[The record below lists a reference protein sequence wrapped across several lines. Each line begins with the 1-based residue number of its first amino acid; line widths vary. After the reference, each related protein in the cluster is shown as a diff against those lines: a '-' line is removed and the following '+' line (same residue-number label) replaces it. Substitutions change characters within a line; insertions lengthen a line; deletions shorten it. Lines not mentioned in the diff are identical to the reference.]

1 MALNDHIGPITEG
14 DIKKAKTFYDIVC
27 WGGLLI
33 VLLPVGIA
41 NIILGYFMGDSPCTL
56 CWGQRQNMAY
66 IGVVALFMV
75 RYGFKPKYLA
85 TMLVMAAV
93 GLYMSFRHLGNHA
106 ARDVGQGF
114 GLDVFGI
121 HTQMWAEIVFWCV
134 VMLFGLA
141 CYLAPRVDALLAEMR
156 EKQWRPLT
164 GFYRIAFGVVAFIIA
179 SNTFQA
185 LWSTGIPPYW
195 GQGDPVRFS
204 FNPKY
209 VVWSADSWHGMWGGI
224 NFLGKRDVK
233 DPDFAYA
240 PNTKKLGITFNHDAN
255 ESPVTLNGQMTI
267 AQTRDIVGIDKPIN
281 TLSAIRGQYFVAS
294 KYDFWVLGEDL
305 KPVVSAAM
313 DPWFSA
319 NVLDI
324 VGFTEYKDDAF
335 VIMGTN
341 KSLLRARLNPQ
352 ADDVKGWANFT
363 AGRDQVEAVGGLGRA
378 RIDTTRGKLS
388 YIHASATD
396 GRYIFTATVP
406 DNKNKTKFVI
416 SKALMADWTLSGEF
430 EPVAEA
436 LKDGRKLGE
445 LYITGMVYENGK
457 LYAVSKN
464 FNTLIVIDIASESI
478 EAAYGLPAEL
488 TDIRGLAKKGNT
500 FEVVDHNRIV
510 TLQMN

>member
-1 MALNDHIGPITEG
+1 MSLYDHTRPINDA
-14 DIKKAKTFYDIVC
+14 DLKKAKTFYDIIC

-41 NIILGYFMGDSPCTL
+41 NIVLGYFMGDSPCTL

-106 ARDVGQGF
+106 MRDVGQGF

-141 CYLAPRVDALLAEMR
+141 CFLAPRFDALIAEMR
-156 EKQWRPLT
+156 AKPWRPLT
-164 GFYRIAFGVVAFIIA
+164 TFYKAAFGIVAFIIA

-185 LWSTGIPPYW
+185 LWSTGLPPNW

-209 VVWSADSWHGMWGGI
+209 VIWSADGWHGMWGGF
-224 NFLGKRDVK
+224 NVLGKRDVK

-240 PNTKKLGITFNHDAN
+240 PNAKKLGITFDNNAQN
-255 ESPVTLNGQMTI
+255 SPVVLNGELKI
-267 AQTRDIVGIDKPIN
+267 AQTRAIEGVNQPIN
-281 TLSAIRGQYFVAS
+281 MISQVRGQYFIAS
-294 KYDFWVLGEDL
+294 KYNFWVLDKEL
-305 KPVVSAAM
+305 KPTVSAEI

-324 VGFTEYKDDAF
+324 VGITPYQDDAF
-335 VIMGTN
+335 VLMGTN
-341 KSLLRARLNPQ
+341 KSLLRARLNPN
-352 ADDVKGWANFT
+352 ADDVKGWANFVE
-363 AGRDQVEAVGGLGRA
+363 GRTQVEAVGGLGRA
-378 RIDTTRGKLS
+378 RIDTERAKYS
-388 YIHASATD
+388 YIHSSATD

-406 DNKNKTKFVI
+406 DNRNHKTFVI
-416 SKALMADWTLSGEF
+416 SKALMADWTLSAEF
-430 EPVAEA
+430 VPAA
-436 LKDGRKLGE
+436 DLKDGRSLGE
-445 LYITGMVYENGK
+445 LYVTGMVYEDDK

-464 FNTLIVIDIASESI
+464 FNTLLVIDIAAE
-478 EAAYGLPAEL
+478 EVTAAYAIPAEL
-488 TDIRGLAKKGNT
+488 TDIRGLVKKGNQ
-500 FEVVDHNRIV
+500 FEVIDHNKIV
-510 TLQMN
+510 TLTLQ

>member
-1 MALNDHIGPITEG
+1 MSLYDHTRPINDA
-14 DIKKAKTFYDIVC
+14 DLKKAKTFYDIIC

-41 NIILGYFMGDSPCTL
+41 NIVLGYFMGDSPCTL

-85 TMLVMAAV
+85 SMLVMAAV

-106 ARDVGQGF
+106 MRDVGQGF

-141 CYLAPRVDALLAEMR
+141 CFLAPRFDALIAEMR
-156 EKQWRPLT
+156 AKPWRPLT
-164 GFYRIAFGVVAFIIA
+164 TFYKAAFGIVAFIIA

-185 LWSTGIPPYW
+185 LWSTGLPPNW

-209 VVWSADSWHGMWGGI
+209 VIWSADGWHGMWGGF
-224 NFLGKRDVK
+224 NVLGKRDVK

-240 PNTKKLGITFNHDAN
+240 PNAKKLGITFDNNAQN
-255 ESPVTLNGQMTI
+255 GPVVLNGELKI
-267 AQTRDIVGIDKPIN
+267 AQTRPIEGINQPIN
-281 TLSAIRGQYFVAS
+281 MISQVRGQYFLAS
-294 KYDFWVLGEDL
+294 KYNFWVLDDEL
-305 KPVVSAAM
+305 KPTVSAEI

-324 VGFTEYKDDAF
+324 VGITPYKDDAF
-335 VIMGTN
+335 VLMGTN
-341 KSLLRARLNPQ
+341 KSLLRARLNPN
-352 ADDVKGWANFT
+352 ADDVKGWANFVE
-363 AGRDQVEAVGGLGRA
+363 GRTQVEAVGGLGRA
-378 RIDTTRGKLS
+378 RIDTERAKYS
-388 YIHASATD
+388 YIHSSATD

-406 DNKNKTKFVI
+406 DNRNHKTFVI
-416 SKALMADWTLSGEF
+416 SKALMADWTLSAEF
-430 EPVAEA
+430 VPGAD
-436 LKDGRKLGE
+436 LKDGRTLGE
-445 LYITGMVYENGK
+445 LYVTGMVYEDGK

-464 FNTLIVIDIASESI
+464 FNTLLVIDIAAE
-478 EAAYGLPAEL
+478 EVTAAYAIPAEL
-488 TDIRGLAKKGNT
+488 TDIRGLVKKGNQ
-500 FEVVDHNRIV
+500 FEVVDHNKIV
-510 TLQMN
+510 TLTLQ

>member
-1 MALNDHIGPITEG
+1 MSLYDHTRPINDA
-14 DIKKAKTFYDIVC
+14 DLKKAKTFYDIIC

-41 NIILGYFMGDSPCTL
+41 NIVLGYFMGDSPCTL

-106 ARDVGQGF
+106 MRDVGQGF

-141 CYLAPRVDALLAEMR
+141 CFLAPRFDALIAEMR
-156 EKQWRPLT
+156 DKPWRPLT
-164 GFYRIAFGVVAFIIA
+164 TFYKAAFGIVAFIIA

-185 LWSTGIPPYW
+185 LWSTGLPPNW

-209 VVWSADSWHGMWGGI
+209 VIWSDDSWQGMWGGF
-224 NFLGKRDVK
+224 NVLGKRDVK

-240 PNTKKLGITFNHDAN
+240 PNAKKLGITFDNNAQN
-255 ESPVTLNGQMTI
+255 GPLVLNGDLKVS
-267 AQTRDIVGIDKPIN
+267 QTRTIEGINQPIN
-281 TLSAIRGQYFVAS
+281 MLSQIRGQYFIAS
-294 KYDFWVLGEDL
+294 KYNFWVLDEKL
-305 KPVVSAAM
+305 KPAVSAEI

-324 VGFTEYKDDAF
+324 VGITPYQDDAF
-335 VIMGTN
+335 VLMGTN
-341 KSLLRARLNPQ
+341 KSLLRARLNPN
-352 ADDVKGWANFT
+352 ADDVKGWANFVE
-363 AGRDQVEAVGGLGRA
+363 GRTQVEAVGGLGRA
-378 RIDTTRGKLS
+378 RIDTERAKYS
-388 YIHASATD
+388 YIHSSATD

-406 DNKNKTKFVI
+406 DNRNHKTFVI
-416 SKALMADWTLSGEF
+416 SKALMADWTLSAEF
-430 EPVAEA
+430 VPNAD
-436 LKDGRKLGE
+436 LKDGRTLGE
-445 LYITGMVYENGK
+445 LYVTGMVYEDGK

-464 FNTLIVIDIASESI
+464 FNTLFVIDVAAEEVS
-478 EAAYGLPAEL
+478 AAYSIPAEL
-488 TDIRGLAKKGNT
+488 TDIRGLVKNGNH

-510 TLQMN
+510 TLSLQ

>member
-1 MALNDHIGPITEG
+1 MSLYDHTRPINDA
-14 DIKKAKTFYDIVC
+14 DLKKAKTFYDIIC

-41 NIILGYFMGDSPCTL
+41 NIVLGYFMGDSPCTL

-85 TMLVMAAV
+85 SMLVMAAV

-106 ARDVGQGF
+106 MRDVGQGF

-141 CYLAPRVDALLAEMR
+141 CFLAPRFDALIAEMR
-156 EKQWRPLT
+156 AKPWRPLT
-164 GFYRIAFGVVAFIIA
+164 TFYKAAFGIVAFIIA

-185 LWSTGIPPYW
+185 LWSTGLPPNW

-209 VVWSADSWHGMWGGI
+209 VIWSADGWHGMWGGF
-224 NFLGKRDVK
+224 NVLGKRDVK

-240 PNTKKLGITFNHDAN
+240 PNAKKLGITFDNNAQN
-255 ESPVTLNGQMTI
+255 SPVVLNGELKI
-267 AQTRDIVGIDKPIN
+267 AQTRAIEGVNQPIN
-281 TLSAIRGQYFVAS
+281 MISQVRGQYFIAS
-294 KYDFWVLGEDL
+294 KYNFWVLDKEL
-305 KPVVSAAM
+305 KPTVSAEI

-324 VGFTEYKDDAF
+324 VGITPYQDDAF
-335 VIMGTN
+335 VLMGTN
-341 KSLLRARLNPQ
+341 KSLLRARLNPN
-352 ADDVKGWANFT
+352 ADDVKGWANFVE
-363 AGRDQVEAVGGLGRA
+363 GRTQVEAVGGLGRA
-378 RIDTTRGKLS
+378 RIDTERAKYS
-388 YIHASATD
+388 YIHSSATD

-406 DNKNKTKFVI
+406 DNRNHKTFVI
-416 SKALMADWTLSGEF
+416 SKALMADWTLSAEF
-430 EPVAEA
+430 VPAA
-436 LKDGRKLGE
+436 DLKDGRSLGE
-445 LYITGMVYENGK
+445 LYVTGMVYEDDK

-464 FNTLIVIDIASESI
+464 FNTLLVIDIAAE
-478 EAAYGLPAEL
+478 EVTAAYAIPAEL
-488 TDIRGLAKKGNT
+488 TDIRGLVKKGNQ
-500 FEVVDHNRIV
+500 FEVIDHNKIV
-510 TLQMN
+510 TLTLK

>member
-1 MALNDHIGPITEG
+1 MSLYDHTRPINDA
-14 DIKKAKTFYDIVC
+14 DLKKAKTFYDIIC

-41 NIILGYFMGDSPCTL
+41 NIVLGYFMGDSPCTL

-106 ARDVGQGF
+106 MRDVGQGF

-141 CYLAPRVDALLAEMR
+141 CFLAPRFDALIAEMR
-156 EKQWRPLT
+156 AKPWRPLT
-164 GFYRIAFGVVAFIIA
+164 TFYKAAFGIVAFIIA

-185 LWSTGIPPYW
+185 LWSTGLPPNW

-209 VVWSADSWHGMWGGI
+209 VIWSADGWHGMWGGF
-224 NFLGKRDVK
+224 NVLGKRDVK

-240 PNTKKLGITFNHDAN
+240 PNAKKLGITFDNNAQN
-255 ESPVTLNGQMTI
+255 SPVVLNGELKI
-267 AQTRDIVGIDKPIN
+267 AQTRAIEGVNQPIN
-281 TLSAIRGQYFVAS
+281 MISQVRGQYFIAS
-294 KYDFWVLGEDL
+294 KYNFWVLDKEL
-305 KPVVSAAM
+305 KPTVSAEI

-324 VGFTEYKDDAF
+324 VGITPYRDDAF
-335 VIMGTN
+335 VLMGTN
-341 KSLLRARLNPQ
+341 KSLLRARLNPN
-352 ADDVKGWANFT
+352 ADDVKGWANFVE
-363 AGRDQVEAVGGLGRA
+363 GRTQVEAVGGLGRA
-378 RIDTTRGKLS
+378 RIDTERAKYS
-388 YIHASATD
+388 YIHSSATD

-406 DNKNKTKFVI
+406 DNRNHKTFVI
-416 SKALMADWTLSGEF
+416 SKALMADWTLSAEF
-430 EPVAEA
+430 VPAA
-436 LKDGRKLGE
+436 DLKDGRSLGE
-445 LYITGMVYENGK
+445 LYVTGMVYEDDK

-464 FNTLIVIDIASESI
+464 FNTLLVIDIAAE
-478 EAAYGLPAEL
+478 EVTAAYAIPAEL
-488 TDIRGLAKKGNT
+488 TDIRGLVKKGNQ
-500 FEVVDHNRIV
+500 FEVIDHNKIV
-510 TLQMN
+510 TLTLK